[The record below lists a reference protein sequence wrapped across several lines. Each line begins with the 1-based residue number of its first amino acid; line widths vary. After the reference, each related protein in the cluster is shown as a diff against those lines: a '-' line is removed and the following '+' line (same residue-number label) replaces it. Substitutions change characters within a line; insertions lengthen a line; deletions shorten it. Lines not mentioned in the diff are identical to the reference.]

1 MPRKTW
7 RPHGRPHGGR
17 SALDETK
24 SGEDV
29 ESPRSRSSRRCILAE
44 ESWPKCRDH
53 PKAGR
58 RSSPLSLSLS
68 LALIHETIH
77 GIVERVQRQREKGR
91 KGGREGGSKTFHASL
106 ERREGARRSSTA
118 HPRLQSSPRL
128 ASRICSTR
136 GARGS
141 PLRSRTTRNRKQQPT
156 RKQEYQSKNTHAEL
170 TCCSELQKQNRSRL
184 LRMYS
189 SKRYNKV

>member
-1 MPRKTW
+1 MRPRAARTLN
-7 RPHGRPHGGR
+7 RHVVARVGD
-17 SALDETK
+17 A
-24 SGEDV
+24 
-29 ESPRSRSSRRCILAE
+29 
-44 ESWPKCRDH
+44 SWPKNLGQSAETTRKQDGVRH
-53 PKAGR
+53 
-58 RSSPLSLSLS
+58 LSLS